1 MKTLHPQ
8 YIVDANH
15 HKTSVVLLIEEWN
28 EILSAM
34 EELDDIR
41 AYDHA
46 KSTTDEVIPFEQ
58 AINEIENNE
67 R

>member
-8 YIVDANH
+8 YIVDSNQN
-15 HKTSVVLLIEEWN
+15 KTSVVLPIEEWKD
-28 EILSAM
+28 ILSAM

-41 AYDHA
+41 AYDRA
-46 KSTTDEVIPFEQ
+46 KSINDEVLPFEQ
-58 AINEIENNE
+58 AVNEIENHE